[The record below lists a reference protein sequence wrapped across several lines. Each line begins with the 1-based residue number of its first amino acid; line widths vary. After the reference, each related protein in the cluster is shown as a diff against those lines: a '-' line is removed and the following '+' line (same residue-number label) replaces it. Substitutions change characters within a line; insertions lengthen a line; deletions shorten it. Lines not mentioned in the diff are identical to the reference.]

1 MKETIFQ
8 TLRIMC
14 ICIFSAVIVST
25 IAYFVE
31 AEPPK
36 KNKPNFIEDG
46 KSGEHIEIIVQVT
59 EDTEKTDDV
68 MLEHRENEKTAPPFD
83 FDVNVT
89 TKTRFDVLPQNIHH
103 VYQIIPRNSM
113 AVALEELEKRK
124 KYFICFCKRRFCR
137 KFNKIVRPFGQHS
150 KTKSSIKNYK

>member
-14 ICIFSAVIVST
+14 ICIFAAVIVST

-31 AEPPK
+31 AELPK
-36 KNKPNFIEDG
+36 KNKPNFIENG
-46 KSGEHIEIIVQVT
+46 KSDEHIEIIVQVT
-59 EDTEKTDDV
+59 EEIEKTDDV
-68 MLEHRENEKTAPPFD
+68 VIEHREDEKAEPPFD

-89 TKTRFDVLPQNIHH
+89 TKIRFDVLPQNIHH
-103 VYQIIPRNSM
+103 VHQTIPRNSM
-113 AVALEELEKRK
+113 AVAFEELEKRK

-137 KFNKIVRPFGQHS
+137 KLKRITPLFLGGAQTQKVL
-150 KTKSSIKNYK
+150 